1 MGALK
6 AVKPEVV
13 EEGHAKMLLSGKS
26 GVGKTYFALDWP
38 SPYFMDTEG
47 GAIRPEYRRK
57 LVASGGAYFGKEQGS
72 QDFAAVINELQTLA
86 TTKHGY
92 KTLILDSFSALY
104 LRAAA
109 LAEEKVGSDFGR
121 DKKEANR
128 PTRQLMRWLDSLSM
142 NVLLIC
148 HTKDKW
154 ERKKNGDISFVGTT
168 FDGYD
173 KLEYVLD
180 LWIELEKEG
189 RNRYLTVK
197 KSRIASLPQDERFP
211 LDFKKFAEIYGKEKI
226 ESAATPITLAT
237 PEQVAEMTHLVE
249 IMKVEPATIDKWLS
263 AADAE
268 NWAEME
274 TGQIAKCITFL
285 KSKLKAV
292 A

>member
-1 MGALK
+1 MSLRAI
-6 AVKPEVV
+6 KPEVI

-26 GVGKTYFALDWP
+26 GVGKSWFALDWP
-38 SPYFMDTEG
+38 RPYYIDSEG
-47 GAIRPEYRRK
+47 GAIRPEYRKK
-57 LVASGGAYFGKEQGS
+57 LAASNGAYFGREQGS
-72 QDFAAVINELQTLA
+72 QDFSAVINELTTLA
-86 TTKHGY
+86 TTKHDF

-109 LAEEKVGSDFGR
+109 LAEEKVGSDFGK

-128 PTRQLMRWLDSLSM
+128 PTRQLMRWIDSIDM
-142 NVLLIC
+142 NILLIC

-154 ERKKNGDISFVGTT
+154 ERRKNGQDVTFVGTT

-173 KLEYVLD
+173 KLEYILD

-189 RNRYLTVK
+189 KNRYFTVK

-226 ESAATPITLAT
+226 ESASNPIVMATV
-237 PEQVAEMTHLVE
+237 EQVAELTHLIE
-249 IMKVEPATIDKWLS
+249 IVKVDQATLDKWLS
-263 AADAE
+263 AADADRWSE
-268 NWAEME
+268 LTSE
-274 TGQIAKCITFL
+274 QIDKCIKAL
-285 KSKLKAV
+285 KSKLQKV